1 MAHAL
6 VRAASRLVST
16 PYRQR
21 MTAARNQPFFQ
32 VRDLAWL
39 LFTVWLIFADPETNY
54 NATIVLGV
62 MGAFQIAEPRLR
74 AFSSRR
80 GQIASVAL
88 KLILCWLVMGYTH
101 SIDSFYYLIFLIPVI
116 SAATTFEALGVT
128 VVTAIASLG
137 YFAFLLPI
145 FIDWTTY
152 QMPPGLISLMFLRI
166 CFYAIV
172 AFVVYQQAKAKRR
185 EMERTKLAEASLRR
199 SERLAALGQL
209 TAGLAHELRNPL
221 GTIKASAEMLA
232 KPSTRQRPEVMAEMA
247 EYIGSE
253 ADRMNGLVST
263 FLDFARPLKLHP
275 VQADLRPVLE
285 DISQSLNEAAHSRGI
300 TISIELH
307 PEPFSFT
314 FDPALLRIAISNLMQ
329 NAIQASAAGGRVDM
343 RAEER
348 GGNILIF
355 VSDHGEGIQ
364 PQHLENIFNPFF
376 TTKPAGTGL
385 GLAIVSRIVDEHHG
399 RVTVF
404 SQPGAG
410 TTFELTLPK
419 EQRS

>member
-253 ADRMNGLVST
+253 ADRMNGLV
-263 FLDFARPLKLHP
+263 
-275 VQADLRPVLE
+275 
-285 DISQSLNEAAHSRGI
+285 
-300 TISIELH
+300 
-307 PEPFSFT
+307 
-314 FDPALLRIAISNLMQ
+314 
-329 NAIQASAAGGRVDM
+329 
-343 RAEER
+343 
-348 GGNILIF
+348 
-355 VSDHGEGIQ
+355 
-364 PQHLENIFNPFF
+364 
-376 TTKPAGTGL
+376 
-385 GLAIVSRIVDEHHG
+385 
-399 RVTVF
+399 
-404 SQPGAG
+404 
-410 TTFELTLPK
+410 
-419 EQRS
+419 

>member
-1 MAHAL
+1 
-6 VRAASRLVST
+6 
-16 PYRQR
+16 

-199 SERLAALGQL
+199 GERLAALGQL

>member
-1 MAHAL
+1 MSGAIKRNNTFGSGADQ
-6 VRAASRLVST
+6 RSASGGI
-16 PYRQR
+16 
-21 MTAARNQPFFQ
+21 FQ
-32 VRDLAWL
+32 IRDLAWL

-54 NATIVLGV
+54 NATIYLAI
-62 MGAFQIAEPRLR
+62 MGAFQIVEPRLR
-74 AFSSRR
+74 VFSSRH

-152 QMPPGLISLMFLRI
+152 RMPPGLISLMFLRI

-253 ADRMNGLVST
+253 VDRMNGLVST
-263 FLDFARPLKLHP
+263 FLDFARPLKLHA
-275 VQADLRPVLE
+275 VQAELRPVLE
-285 DISQSLNEAAHSRGI
+285 DISQSLNDTAHNRGVA
-300 TISIELH
+300 ISIELR
-307 PEPFSFT
+307 PEPFSFI
-314 FDPALLRIAISNLMQ
+314 FDPALLRIALANLVQ
-329 NAIQASAAGGRVDM
+329 NAIQASTPGSGVEM

-348 GGNILIF
+348 GDNVLIF
-355 VSDHGEGIQ
+355 ISDHGEGIQ

-376 TTKPAGTGL
+376 TTKSTGTGL

-419 EQRS
+419 QQPS

>member
-1 MAHAL
+1 
-6 VRAASRLVST
+6 
-16 PYRQR
+16 
-21 MTAARNQPFFQ
+21 
-32 VRDLAWL
+32 
-39 LFTVWLIFADPETNY
+39 
-54 NATIVLGV
+54 
-62 MGAFQIAEPRLR
+62 
-74 AFSSRR
+74 
-80 GQIASVAL
+80 
-88 KLILCWLVMGYTH
+88 
-101 SIDSFYYLIFLIPVI
+101 
-116 SAATTFEALGVT
+116 
-128 VVTAIASLG
+128 
-137 YFAFLLPI
+137 
-145 FIDWTTY
+145 
-152 QMPPGLISLMFLRI
+152 
-166 CFYAIV
+166 
-172 AFVVYQQAKAKRR
+172 
-185 EMERTKLAEASLRR
+185 
-199 SERLAALGQL
+199 
-209 TAGLAHELRNPL
+209 PL

>member
-1 MAHAL
+1 M
-6 VRAASRLVST
+6 
-16 PYRQR
+16 
-21 MTAARNQPFFQ
+21 
-32 VRDLAWL
+32 AWL

-62 MGAFQIAEPRLR
+62 MGAFQIAEPRFR
-74 AFSSRR
+74 AFSLRR

-185 EMERTKLAEASLRR
+185 EMERTKLAEASLHR

-232 KPSTRQRPEVMAEMA
+232 KPSTRQRPELMAEMA

-275 VQADLRPVLE
+275 VQAELRPVLE

-300 TISIELH
+300 TVAIELH

-376 TTKPAGTGL
+376 TTKSTGTGL

-419 EQRS
+419 EHHS